1 MPAFLVSRMPPPR
14 LRLAPGGHLGPLCTQ
29 REVRGGQ
36 EQVPLRSPTWG
47 SGLGEQGQT
56 GTMEGPTVNP
66 WQQRGGA
73 VGRGLSILALMLSL
87 GLFMVPKACSVCLSA
102 SLLVVCL

>member
-1 MPAFLVSRMPPPR
+1 
-14 LRLAPGGHLGPLCTQ
+14 
-29 REVRGGQ
+29 
-36 EQVPLRSPTWG
+36 
-47 SGLGEQGQT
+47 
-56 GTMEGPTVNP
+56 MEGPTVNP